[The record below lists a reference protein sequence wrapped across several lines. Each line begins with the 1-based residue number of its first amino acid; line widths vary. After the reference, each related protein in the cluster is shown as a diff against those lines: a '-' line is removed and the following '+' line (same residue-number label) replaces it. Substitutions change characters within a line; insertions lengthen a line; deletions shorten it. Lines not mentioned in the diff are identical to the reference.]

1 MYDASEGILPLL
13 EEQGYDKVRKGL
25 VSLVI
30 DKALLD
36 IGSRTH
42 YKVNHELRKRYQCYL
57 PDCYDHPE
65 YLSAILKDLYGVSYK
80 QVIKSINKQLE
91 DFGHHEPIA
100 RFLKVISQ

>member
-1 MYDASEGILPLL
+1 MTHDNDLVKKA
-13 EEQGYDKVRKGL
+13 L

-30 DKALLD
+30 ETTLLEIGKETYDKVVHDL
-36 IGSRTH
+36 
-42 YKVNHELRKRYQCYL
+42 YKKYYCYL

-65 YLSAILKDLYGVSYK
+65 YLSAILKDVYGVSYK